1 MKPPIPCKE
10 LFPVHIIATDGG
22 NYQRHDPI
30 CLSWWIKCTF
40 PCKKLYTYYKLHNS
54 RMVSDSMQ
62 NPVKILVVDDSPT
75 ICLFMTRALE
85 RAGYRVIT
93 ASNGNEGL
101 QKTLYERPQ
110 CVVVDV
116 VLPGGI
122 SGFSLCRQIRT
133 L

>member
-1 MKPPIPCKE
+1 
-10 LFPVHIIATDGG
+10 
-22 NYQRHDPI
+22 
-30 CLSWWIKCTF
+30 
-40 PCKKLYTYYKLHNS
+40 
-54 RMVSDSMQ
+54 MQ

-85 RAGYRVIT
+85 KAGYRVIT

-116 VLPGGI
+116 VLPGI
-122 SGFSLCRQIRT
+122 SGFSLCRQIRALDPHRRIPIIMVST
-133 L
+133 KNTPLDQSWGLRQGADRYLPKPFSDEALVQTVNEVMQARPVR